1 MRDRLSVFGID
12 IVKGS
17 VRSRSRRPMY
27 ALVRLEESEIVS
39 EGTVSMFRLFR
50 LLSEE
55 RPDILAV
62 DSIQE
67 IATDQH
73 ELFFFLQGL
82 PPQTKLV
89 QVTGGEKKETL
100 GKVAAR
106 FNISFDR
113 FDPFAE
119 ARTSAR
125 VAALGAGAEVIAFE
139 NESEVVV
146 SRHRSPGRGGW
157 SQNRYVRKIHGAV
170 QLKGREIE
178 MQLAATG
185 LRYEKKETKAFGGCS
200 RVLFRVFAARGQV
213 PISTY
218 RGADVQVRIS
228 GKKLERIR
236 FRPLSGKPRYMIVGI
251 DPGTT
256 TAIAA
261 LDLDGNLLHLESSR
275 QMNMSGVIE
284 ALYRAGKPLVI
295 ASDVQEMPHTVEKIR
310 RAFSAVA
317 YTPNQDTPVETKLA
331 LTAGYPYSNVHE
343 RDALSAA
350 LDASVQ
356 YQHKFR
362 NLIKRVPPGHD
373 LDEVRARVIRG
384 QALDQVLVEMHAVAP
399 SAAPAEEAPTAPA
412 GEGGRHDDRVR
423 VLDGMVKRLRTY
435 VDELQE
441 EVKAK
446 EYEIHRLQ
454 GRLRTVHDDR
464 TVQLAKDAEVAK
476 RDAIIASLKKRLR
489 REERHG
495 RTLAKRVERI
505 RTYAELS
512 VDGEAQPVK
521 VLDAL
526 TREGLRRLTGD
537 TGVHE
542 GDIVYVQRTGGWGKS
557 VVRDLAEAKVRAL
570 ITPGGG
576 EGDVQMGA
584 AFREAGIP
592 LLTSS
597 ETAVQVKGRQGLAP
611 KDRIGPA
618 ISRWQEEQA
627 QFVREKESSRIEH
640 MFKEYKSER
649 GKEVKKG
656 GGRND
661 GRP

>member
-17 VRSRSRRPMY
+17 VRSRSKRPIY
-27 ALVRLEESEIVS
+27 ALVRMDGREIVS

-62 DSIQE
+62 DSLQE

-119 ARTSAR
+119 ARTTAR
-125 VAALGAGAEVIAFE
+125 VASLGAGAEVIAFE

-178 MQLAATG
+178 QQLAAAG

-200 RVLFRVFAARGQV
+200 RVAFRVFAVRGQV
-213 PISTY
+213 PVSTY

-228 GKKLERIR
+228 GKRLERIR
-236 FRPLSGKPRYMIVGI
+236 FRPLSGKPRYLIVGI

-256 TAIAA
+256 TAVAA
-261 LDLDGNLLHLESSR
+261 LDLDGNLMHLESSR
-275 QMNMSGVIE
+275 QLNMSGVIE
-284 ALYRAGKPLVI
+284 ALYRVGKPLVV
-295 ASDVQEMPHTVEKIR
+295 ASDVQEMPYTVEKIR
-310 RAFSAVA
+310 RSFSAVS
-317 YTPNQDTPVETKLA
+317 YTPRQDTSVEAKLA
-331 LTAGYPYSNVHE
+331 LTAGFPYANVHE

-350 LDASVQ
+350 LDACHQ
-356 YQHKFR
+356 YQNKFR

-373 LDEVRARVIRG
+373 LDEVRAGVIRG
-384 QALDQVLVEMHAVAP
+384 QALDQVLIDLHAVAP
-399 SAAPAEEAPTAPA
+399 AAPAPEISVAPVAA
-412 GEGGRHDDRVR
+412 RHDERVR

-435 VDELQE
+435 VAELQE
-441 EVKAK
+441 EVKAR

-454 GRLRTVHDDR
+454 GRLRAMHDTRD
-464 TVQLAKDAEVAK
+464 VQLAKDAEVTK
-476 RDAIIASLKKRLR
+476 QDAIIQSLKKRLR
-489 REERHG
+489 KEERHS
-495 RTLAKRVERI
+495 RTLAKRVDRI
-505 RTYAELS
+505 RTFAELS
-512 VDGEAQPVK
+512 LDGEALPVK
-521 VLDAL
+521 VMDAL
-526 TREGLRRLTGD
+526 TREGMRRLMDD
-537 TGVHE
+537 TGIRKD
-542 GDIVYVQRTGGWGKS
+542 DILFVQRTGGWGRS
-557 VVRDLAEAKVRAL
+557 VVKDLADLPVRAL
-570 ITPGGG
+570 IVPADSWGS
-576 EGDVQMGA
+576 DPQILP

-592 LLTSS
+592 LITD
-597 ETAVQVKGRQGLAP
+597 ADAGVQVRGRVGLAA
-611 KDRIGPA
+611 KDRFDPA
-618 ISRWQEEQA
+618 LARWQEEQA
-627 QFVREKESSRIEH
+627 EFLREKKSSRIEH

-649 GKEVKKG
+649 GKEVRKG
-656 GGRND
+656 G
-661 GRP
+661 

>member
-1 MRDRLSVFGID
+1 MRDRLKVFGID

-27 ALVRLEESEIVS
+27 ALVRMEGPEITGES
-39 EGTVSMFRLFR
+39 TVSMFRLFR

-62 DSIQE
+62 DSLQE

-82 PPQTKLV
+82 PPQTRLV

-119 ARTSAR
+119 ARTTAR
-125 VAALGAGAEVIAFE
+125 VASLGAGAEVIAFE

-178 MQLAATG
+178 QQLVAAG

-200 RVLFRVFAARGQV
+200 RVAFRVFAVRGQV
-213 PISTY
+213 PVGTY

-228 GKKLERIR
+228 GKRLERIR
-236 FRPLSGKPRYMIVGI
+236 FRPLSGKPRYLIVGI

-256 TAIAA
+256 SAVAA

-284 ALYRAGKPLVI
+284 SLYRVGKPLVV
-295 ASDVQEMPHTVEKIR
+295 ASDVQEMPYSVEKIR

-317 YTPNQDTPVETKLA
+317 YTPRQDTSVEAKLA
-331 LTAGYPYSNVHE
+331 VTADYPYANVHE

-350 LDASVQ
+350 LDAYLQ
-356 YQHKFR
+356 YRSKFR

-384 QALDQVLVEMHAVAP
+384 QALDQVLLDLNAVVP
-399 SAAPAEEAPTAPA
+399 AAPVPEASPAPVEA
-412 GEGGRHDDRVR
+412 RHDERVR
-423 VLDGMVKRLRTY
+423 VLDGMVKRLRMY
-435 VDELQE
+435 VAELQE
-441 EVKAK
+441 EVAAK

-454 GRLRTVHDDR
+454 GRLRASHESQGM
-464 TVQLAKDAEVAK
+464 QLAKDAEVAK
-476 RDAIIASLKKRLR
+476 QDAIIRSLKKRLR
-489 REERHG
+489 KEERHS
-495 RTLAKRVERI
+495 RTLSKRVERI
-505 RTYAELS
+505 RAFAELS
-512 VDGEAQPVK
+512 MDGEVLPVK
-521 VLDAL
+521 VMDAL
-526 TREGLRRLTGD
+526 TKEAFRRLMDD
-537 TGVHE
+537 TGLSE
-542 GDIVYVQRTGGWGKS
+542 GEIVFVQRTDGWGRS
-557 VVRDLAEAKVRAL
+557 VVRDLADRSVRAL
-570 ITPGGG
+570 ITAVPG
-576 EGDVQMGA
+576 ESDPQLIP

-592 LLTSS
+592 LLADMDTG
-597 ETAVQVKGRQGLAP
+597 VQVRGRQGLAA
-611 KDRIGPA
+611 KDRFEA
-618 ISRWQEEQA
+618 ALARWQEEQA
-627 QFVREKESSRIEH
+627 RFLREKKSSQIEH

-649 GKEVKKG
+649 GKEVRKG
-656 GGRND
+656 GAGD
-661 GRP
+661 HGRP